1 MRVCVRARARLLF
14 HHCNF
19 ISCLFNLILGDFFFV
34 RLFCKHDVFWKRVRR
49 NKSSGGL
56 EWKIQM
62 DIYSSLMVPDPHPVA
77 PLHLQRQKS
86 RKKRKSNF
94 EALND
99 ESEEE
104 VVDKREFYCFFCLQ
118 WGGGRFKGLKSK
130 TLNLKNM

>member
-1 MRVCVRARARLLF
+1 MRVCVRTRASLISSLQLHLMPF
-14 HHCNF
+14 QLDFGGF
-19 ISCLFNLILGDFFFV
+19 IFFV

-62 DIYSSLMVPDPHPVA
+62 DIYSSLVVPDPHPVA

-86 RKKRKSNF
+86 REKRKSNF

-104 VVDKREFYCFFCLQ
+104 VVDKREFYCFFVCN
-118 WGGGRFKGLKSK
+118 GGGEGVKGA
-130 TLNLKNM
+130 